1 MSLCCACKQI
11 SFPPYIDDALKK
23 QHWKKFKYLKIKLY
37 TKVTK
42 RLQWK
47 KIGKGYRI
55 KNSWFPKRIFYTLFY
70 EILDKKQLLFWIM
83 QVNEF
88 RMEWSRKLNLS
99 GWLNMVNLWCF
110 SVLFKESCKKKNEF
124 SKRPSRCQWIILI
137 KIWYEKDM
145 IMEICFVIACSCRVC
160 TQNYCKLTNYS
171 KSLQNGLLI
180 NKPIL
185 LIEIENCPLSRVLFS
200 FSVQSDSV
208 FF

>member
-11 SFPPYIDDALKK
+11 SFPPYIDDALKKK

-47 KIGKGYRI
+47 KIGKSYRI
-55 KNSWFPKRIFYTLFY
+55 KNSWFPKRIFYTPFY

-88 RMEWSRKLNLS
+88 RMEWSRKRNLS

-110 SVLFKESCKKKNEF
+110 SVLFKESCKKNEF

>member
-1 MSLCCACKQI
+1 MYK
-11 SFPPYIDDALKK
+11 
-23 QHWKKFKYLKIKLY
+23 
-37 TKVTK
+37 KVTK
-42 RLQWK
+42 KVTMK

-55 KNSWFPKRIFYTLFY
+55 KNSWFPKRIFYMLFY
-70 EILDKKQLLFWIM
+70 EILDKKQLLFWII

-88 RMEWSRKLNLS
+88 QMEWSRKLNLS
-99 GWLNMVNLWCF
+99 GGGGGDMVNLWCF
-110 SVLFKESCKKKNEF
+110 SVLFKESCKKKNDF

-137 KIWYEKDM
+137 KIWYEKD
-145 IMEICFVIACSCRVC
+145 IVMEICFVIACSCRVC

>member
-1 MSLCCACKQI
+1 MKKNWEGLPYKKLLVPKTNLLHAFLMKSLTRNSYCFDSCKLMSSK
-11 SFPPYIDDALKK
+11 
-23 QHWKKFKYLKIKLY
+23 W
-37 TKVTK
+37 
-42 RLQWK
+42 
-47 KIGKGYRI
+47 
-55 KNSWFPKRIFYTLFY
+55 
-70 EILDKKQLLFWIM
+70 
-83 QVNEF
+83 NEA
-88 RMEWSRKLNLS
+88 ESLICP
-99 GWLNMVNLWCF
+99 GGGVDMVNLWCF